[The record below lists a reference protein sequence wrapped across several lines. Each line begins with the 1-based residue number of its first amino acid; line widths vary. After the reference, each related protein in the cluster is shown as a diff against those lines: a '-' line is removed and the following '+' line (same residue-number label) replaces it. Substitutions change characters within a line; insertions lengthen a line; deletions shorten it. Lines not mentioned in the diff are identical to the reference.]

1 MSFPTHLTDWKLG
14 RLILL
19 WPDRSVSTKAISREL
34 DLGARTLCRY
44 ARRLGL
50 GHRPI
55 GTYTEGKVAWRAVKF
70 EPLINHPGT
79 RA

>member
-1 MSFPTHLTDWKLG
+1 MSFPTHLTDWKVG

-19 WPDRSVSTKAISREL
+19 WPDKSVSTKAISREL
-34 DLGARTLCRY
+34 DLGARTLRRY

-50 GHRPI
+50 GDRPI
-55 GTYTEGKVAWRAVKF
+55 GTYTERKVAWPAVGF
-70 EPLINHPGT
+70 APLLSPPGT